1 MRKRKTKQKKGN
13 VSQTV
18 IVNVAKS
25 GARGARAPRAAP
37 RANVVTYT
45 DQTPLLNL
53 VKEFTQNNRLMLEGS
68 RDNITQPRLSIAPM
82 NRLTTIDPSI
92 GPAQRLS
99 MNLLNPPTPMTF
111 PPTLPQT
118 LDPMNRSTTLDPMN
132 RSSFGKL
139 MPKRSRSVSPPRTP
153 PKPTKGLATPRKN
166 RASPPKPTKG
176 LTRAPR
182 SVNRYEI

>member
-153 PKPTKGLATPRKN
+153 PKPTKGL
-166 RASPPKPTKG
+166 
-176 LTRAPR
+176 TRAPR

>member
-18 IVNVAKS
+18 IVNVTKS
-25 GARGARAPRAAP
+25 GARGGRARAP

-68 RDNITQPRLSIAPM
+68 RDNITQPRLSIAQDPM
-82 NRLTTIDPSI
+82 NRLIPQTIDPSI

-111 PPTLPQT
+111 PPTLPQ
-118 LDPMNRSTTLDPMN
+118 TLDPMN